1 MTTANENKGENE
13 IDDRDLVKSL
23 RKIMMTKQLNV
34 LIGSGASSKAIGLM
48 NSFDKQASDL
58 LSGNLDGKSNN
69 RIADIV
75 GDLNPGIS
83 QEEKGKKI
91 SNGLL
96 LEKTKKVSREL
107 LNSSLSNGA
116 IKENL
121 EEYSDFI
128 NAVVDLLN
136 LSNSRQTPKSVNIFT
151 TNYDLFIEKS
161 VDLIPP
167 TTKFIFND
175 GAKGYFNRILDS
187 ANYNQVVS
195 YKGLNDNYISEIPS
209 ITLIKP
215 HGSVN
220 WLEKNNKILI
230 KQKVQDIPVVVQ
242 PNGLEGQET
251 FLNNHFHE
259 MLRVF
264 QLELD
269 KPQTVL
275 FVIGFSFQ
283 DNHIA
288 RMITRAL
295 QNPEIMIYTFAY
307 SNNSKSDILKNLGMR
322 DSPRNLKILV
332 PDDFS
337 LEHRTKNKDNNG
349 EEWYSFTLPNLTNI
363 ITGASQEDLKYEK
376 SE

>member
-1 MTTANENKGENE
+1 MTTINENKRENE
-13 IDDRDLVKSL
+13 IDDSELVKSL
-23 RKIMMTKQLNV
+23 CKIMMTKQLNV
-34 LIGSGASSKAIGLM
+34 LIGSGPSSKGIGLM
-48 NSFDKQASDL
+48 SSFEKQA
-58 LSGNLDGKSNN
+58 
-69 RIADIV
+69 ADILSENV
-75 GDLNPGIS
+75 DADNLSYLNPGNS
-83 QEEKGKKI
+83 QEEKKKQLA
-91 SNGLL
+91 NDLL
-96 LEKTKKVSREL
+96 LKKTKEVSQNL
-107 LNSSLSNGA
+107 LNSSLSNGT

-128 NAVVDLLN
+128 NVVVDLLN

-151 TNYDLFIEKS
+151 TNYDLFIEKA

-230 KQKVQDIPVVVQ
+230 EQKVQEIPVAVQ

-283 DNHIA
+283 DDHIA
-288 RMITRAL
+288 RMVTRAL
-295 QNPEIMIYTFAY
+295 QNPEIIIYTFAY
-307 SNNSKSDILKNLGMR
+307 SNDSKTEILENLGMG
-322 DSPRNLKILV
+322 DSPRNFKILV

-337 LEHRTKNKDNNG
+337 LEHRTKNKDDNG
-349 EEWYSFTLPNLTNI
+349 EEWESFTLPNLTNI
-363 ITGASQEDLKYEK
+363 VSDVLQEDLKDDK
-376 SE
+376 SK